1 MADIKFCCPHCNQ
14 HITCDELWGGH
25 QLQCPSCQGTLT
37 VPARPAPAPMPAP
50 APASAPAAGS
60 GSSHTYKPPAANAPR
75 LTKAQAP
82 AAEAGTP
89 PKNIPIR
96 NLTPPKPKK
105 GNKIVMVLKVAGVVT
120 VLAVA
125 GYFGF
130 IWLRKMQ
137 DKSNESARREESR
150 HSGESQ
156 VGHIANLN
164 SVLDAT
170 EPGHIGEVRGVHSSG
185 ATTRATGVGS
195 EIPMADGDS
204 QPRGG
209 GAAGTSAGPVIAP
222 VYTLDITQAKI
233 PQSRANGMISGT
245 NFVADS
251 ARIDPIGS
259 AQVLRLIQGQAMSPD
274 RQILVYLHLKPGE
287 KIGGQSLSIASDAHG
302 PQVAKSWKSNP
313 KYAPLVKQFSSGYAM
328 KLELG
333 AATNDVVAGKIF
345 LALPDPEQTVVAG
358 DFTASLAVINPN
370 MQAGPMAAPMAAPGP
385 MTPAQKAMNDR
396 YGIRK

>member
-1 MADIKFCCPHCNQ
+1 
-14 HITCDELWGGH
+14 
-25 QLQCPSCQGTLT
+25 
-37 VPARPAPAPMPAP
+37 VPAP

-60 GSSHTYKPPAANAPR
+60 GSSHVFKAPAANAPR
-75 LTKAQAP
+75 LNKAQAS
-82 AAEAGTP
+82 AAEAGAP
-89 PKNIPIR
+89 PKSIPIR
-96 NLTPPKPKK
+96 NLAPPKQKK
-105 GNKIVMVLKVAGVVT
+105 ANPIVTVLKVTGVVA

-130 IWLRKMQ
+130 IWLRKLQ
-137 DKSNESARREESR
+137 DKSNESTRREEAR

-185 ATTRATGVGS
+185 ATTRSTGVGS
-195 EIPMADGDS
+195 EIPMGDEEA
-204 QPRGG
+204 QPRRVGTA
-209 GAAGTSAGPVIAP
+209 GAPAGPVVAP
-222 VYTLDITQAKI
+222 VYTLDIAQAKI
-233 PQSRANGMISGT
+233 PESRANGNISGT
-245 NFVADS
+245 NFVADA

-287 KIGGQSLSIASDAHG
+287 KIGGQTLSIASDAHG
-302 PQVAKSWKSNP
+302 PQVAKSWKTNP
-313 KYAPLVKQFSSGYAM
+313 KYAPLVRQFSTGYAM

-333 AATNDVVAGKIF
+333 AATNDAVAGKIF

-358 DFTASLAVINPN
+358 SFTASLAAIDPN
-370 MQAGPMAAPMAAPGP
+370 MQAFPVATPVAAPRQ
-385 MTPAQKAMNDR
+385 MTPADRAMYDR
-396 YGIRK
+396 YGIKK

>member
-1 MADIKFCCPHCNQ
+1 MADIKFSCPHCNQ

-37 VPARPAPAPMPAP
+37 VPSRPAPTPVPAP
-50 APASAPAAGS
+50 APAAGS
-60 GSSHTYKPPAANAPR
+60 GSSHVFKAPAANAPR
-75 LTKAQAP
+75 LSKAQAP
-82 AAEAGTP
+82 AAEGGAP
-89 PKNIPIR
+89 PPAKNIPIR
-96 NLTPPKPKK
+96 NLAPPKQKK
-105 GNKIVMVLKVAGVVT
+105 ANPIVTILKVAGVVA

-130 IWLRKMQ
+130 IWLRKVQ

-150 HSGESQ
+150 RSGESQ

-170 EPGHIGEVRGVHSSG
+170 EPGHIGEVRGTHSSG
-185 ATTRATGVGS
+185 ATTRPTGIGS
-195 EIPMADGDS
+195 EIPMADEGG
-204 QPRGG
+204 QPRSGG
-209 GAAGTSAGPVIAP
+209 GGTAAGPVVAP

-233 PQSRANGMISGT
+233 PESRANGMISGT

-251 ARIDPIGS
+251 ARVDPIGS

-287 KIGGQSLSIASDAHG
+287 KIGGQSLSIASDARG
-302 PQVAKSWKSNP
+302 PQVAKSWKTNP
-313 KYAPLVKQFSSGYAM
+313 RYAPLVKQFSTGYAM

-333 AATNDVVAGKIF
+333 PATNDIVAGKIF

-358 DFTASLAVINPN
+358 SFTASLAAIDPN
-370 MQAGPMAAPMAAPGP
+370 MQAAPMVTPVAAPRPLAP
-385 MTPAQKAMNDR
+385 ADRAMYDR
-396 YGIRK
+396 YGIKK